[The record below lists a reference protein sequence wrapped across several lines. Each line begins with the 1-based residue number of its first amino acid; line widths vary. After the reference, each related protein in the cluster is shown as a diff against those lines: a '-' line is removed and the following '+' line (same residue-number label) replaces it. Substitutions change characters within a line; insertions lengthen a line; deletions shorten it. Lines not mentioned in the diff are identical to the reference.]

1 MVLQNVPT
9 LRHILLDAAY
19 SGNKKSY
26 TDKDEPLNDE
36 ELDAIAKKLKLG
48 RWNFYGAVYG
58 PEPVRNVLWA
68 TIKQAFST
76 IEGAQFILPEETT
89 QHPVLQTRSGTLQ
102 GIPSLDELAWVDWQP
117 NGAHL
122 FFSPIAKITGEDGML
137 QYSMTKKRCKEAGID
152 FIGTFTIGKPYYHNN
167 IESVRAANRMNRHA
181 RDAPYCVHSI
191 RSLQQGKTRSCSLAD
206 SNIDPRC
213 RGAWLGRVQNT
224 SCTHGPDCR
233 YILFQRQCADE
244 VERDNKECSRS

>member
-58 PEPVRNVLWA
+58 PEPVRNVLWS

-89 QHPVLQTRSGTLQ
+89 EHPVLQTRSGTLQ
-102 GIPSLDELAWVDWQP
+102 GIPSLDELAWVNWQP

-152 FIGTFTIGKPYYHNN
+152 FIGTFTIGKPHSRNKKVL
-167 IESVRAANRMNRHA
+167 VRAVNRMNRHA
-181 RDAPYCVHSI
+181 RDAPHCVHSF
-191 RSLQQGKTRSCSLAD
+191 RSLQQGEMRSCSLAD
-206 SNIDPRC
+206 SNIDSRC
-213 RGAWLGRVQNT
+213 
-224 SCTHGPDCR
+224 C
-233 YILFQRQCADE
+233 
-244 VERDNKECSRS
+244 